1 MEDRAHG
8 RLFPDEEGAGKAAK
22 AERSE
27 GAKRPRVREV
37 NRRQLLLRQVD
48 VENLI
53 GLEHEARAI
62 WEFVGRLDLSGY
74 YTDIRAYEGQAG
86 SPAYDPRVLVSVW
99 TYSYAKGISSAREI
113 ARLCTY
119 DPAYQWLTGM
129 EVINHHTLSD
139 FRVKHQGALD
149 ELFVE
154 ILGVM
159 SAEELVTLERV
170 VHDGSKVRAYASG
183 DTFRREG
190 RIRAHLE
197 LAREHMAAMGD
208 PEMAEEVGPRVAKA
222 RERGAR
228 ERVERLEK
236 SLEELEKVRALK
248 KAAEEKA
255 EARVSMTDPEARIM
269 KHGGGGG
276 YFPSYNMQISTDCA
290 HGVIVGA
297 TATQAAVDYN
307 ELVAAEERIE
317 AGMGRRPE
325 QMVADGGFTSR
336 ANVMEMAERGVDC
349 YGTLEDGEPQSAGQM
364 KRRGVEDGFRPEQ
377 FYYDETSDRHLCP
390 AGKTLVY
397 ESTEKRPG
405 LMNYRYRATFSECQP
420 CPFKEHCC
428 PMASSKGRVV
438 KRGVEDPRVVAFREK
453 MESAAAKEVY
463 KQRGPIA
470 EFTNAWLKEKI
481 GLRRF
486 RVRGLLKASMEVL
499 WACVAYNIQQWIR
512 VRWRVRVAAG
522 T

>member
-1 MEDRAHG
+1 MDDRAQG
-8 RLFPDEEGAGKAAK
+8 RLFADEEAGGSGGRG
-22 AERSE
+22 ERRHGE
-27 GAKRPRVREV
+27 RIPRVRPV
-37 NRRQLLLRQVD
+37 NRDQLLLRQVD
-48 VENLI
+48 VEDLI
-53 GLEHEARAI
+53 GPEHEARAI

-74 YTDIRAYEGQAG
+74 YGDIRSYEGQPG
-86 SPAYDPRVLVSVW
+86 SPSYDPRVLVSVW

-129 EVINHHTLSD
+129 EAINYHTLSD
-139 FRVKHQGALD
+139 FRVTHQRALD

-154 ILGVM
+154 ILGVL

-197 LAREHMAAMGD
+197 LAREQMAAMGD
-208 PEMAEEVGPRVAKA
+208 PREAEEVGPRMAKA
-222 RERGAR
+222 RERAVR

-248 KAAEEKA
+248 KTAEEKA
-255 EARVSMTDPEARIM
+255 QARVSMTDPEARIM

-276 YFPSYNMQISTDCA
+276 YFPSYNMQLSTDCA

-297 TATQAAVDYN
+297 GVTQAAVDYN

-317 AGMGRRPE
+317 AGMGRRPT
-325 QMVADGGFTSR
+325 QMVADGGCTSR
-336 ANVMEMAERGVDC
+336 ANVIEMAERGVDF
-349 YGTLEDGEPQSAGQM
+349 YGTLEDGEAQSAGQM
-364 KRRGVEDGFRPEQ
+364 KRRGVEEGFGPEQ
-377 FYYDETSDRHLCP
+377 FCYDEAGDRFVCR
-390 AGKTLVY
+390 AGKSLGY
-397 ESTEKRPG
+397 DSMEKRPG
-405 LMNYRYRATFSECQP
+405 VTKYRYRAHVSDCRA

-428 PMASSKGRVV
+428 PGASSKGRMVT
-438 KRGVEDPRVVAFREK
+438 RAVEDPRVAAFREK
-453 MESAAAKEVY
+453 MESQEGKAIY
-463 KQRGPIA
+463 RQRGPIA

-481 GLRRF
+481 GLRRL
-486 RVRGLLKASMEVL
+486 RVRGVLKAGMEVL

-512 VRWRVRVAAG
+512 VRWRIRAAA

>member
-1 MEDRAHG
+1 
-8 RLFPDEEGAGKAAK
+8 
-22 AERSE
+22 
-27 GAKRPRVREV
+27 
-37 NRRQLLLRQVD
+37 
-48 VENLI
+48 
-53 GLEHEARAI
+53 
-62 WEFVGRLDLSGY
+62 
-74 YTDIRAYEGQAG
+74 
-86 SPAYDPRVLVSVW
+86 
-99 TYSYAKGISSAREI
+99 
-113 ARLCTY
+113 
-119 DPAYQWLTGM
+119 M

-154 ILGVM
+154 ILGVL

-208 PEMAEEVGPRVAKA
+208 PQVAEEVGPRMAKA
-222 RERGAR
+222 RERAAR

-236 SLEELEKVRALK
+236 SLEELEKVRAFK
-248 KAAEEKA
+248 RAAEEKA

-290 HGVIVGA
+290 HGVIVGPGL
-297 TATQAAVDYN
+297 TQAAVDYN
-307 ELVAAEERIE
+307 ELVPAEERIE
-317 AGMGRRPE
+317 AGMGRRPV

-336 ANVMEMAERGVDC
+336 ANVMEMAERGVDL
-349 YGTLEDGEPQSAGQM
+349 YGALEDGEPQSAGQM
-364 KRRGVEDGFRPEQ
+364 KRRGVEVGFRPEQ
-377 FYYDETSDRHLCP
+377 FCYDEKSDRYLCP
-390 AGKTLVY
+390 ADKTLVY
-397 ESTEKRPG
+397 ESMEKRPG
-405 LMNYRYRATFSECQP
+405 VMNYRYRANFSDCQP
-420 CPFKEHCC
+420 CPFKEQCC

-453 MESAAAKEVY
+453 MESAAAKAIY
-463 KQRGPIA
+463 RQRGPIA

-486 RVRGLLKASMEVL
+486 RLRGLLRARMEVL

-512 VRWRVRVAAG
+512 VRWRVRLAG